1 MPSRSISPSLP
12 SDNDSESSSSVN
24 DDVLEVIEGEFIS
37 YNENL
42 EPVAIEEEAAAF
54 YNFYGSWHLY
64 ICRSVFGH
72 STFFVAWLVFIKV
85 YMK

>member
-54 YNFYGSWHLY
+54 YNFYGS
-64 ICRSVFGH
+64 
-72 STFFVAWLVFIKV
+72 
-85 YMK
+85 